1 MRPGTERGSGRI
13 QSARLQQRGA
23 LFGPQKCDQGFP
35 RFGVSGVGGDRNGVF
50 RDDLKRLGNRPYDLD
65 SSETAQFGR
74 LLDPEVRLAS
84 GENGADEPSRGRMLR
99 LGFDFLRYAETAKDF
114 GHLDSARAAGG

>member
-1 MRPGTERGSGRI
+1 MRPGTERGSRRI

-23 LFGPQKCDQGFP
+23 FFGPQKCDQGFP

-50 RDDLKRLGNRPYDLD
+50 RDDLKGLGNRPYDLD

-74 LLDPEVRLAS
+74 LLTPDIGVPS

-99 LGFDFLRYAETAKDF
+99 LGSDLLRYAQTAKHF
-114 GHLDSARAAGG
+114 GHLDSAW